1 MRILDNTMQN
11 IYIKRDIRNFSKK
24 ESVIMNTL
32 NQLFEL
38 AKSVEEKS
46 EELSHDAKLLRMMTT
61 SLIEAELEVAQQSN
75 PQQKIWK
82 ISY

>member
-1 MRILDNTMQN
+1 MQN
-11 IYIKRDIRNFSKK
+11 IYIKRGIRNSSKK
-24 ESVIMNTL
+24 ECVIMNTL
-32 NQLFEL
+32 DQLFEL

-46 EELSHDAKLLRMMTT
+46 EELSHDAKLLRMMTA
-61 SLIEAELEVAQQSN
+61 SLIEAELEADLHSD